1 MMQANWN
8 IIVIGLCVLLAVFA
22 LWLEIR
28 RANKKRLALRVLGV
42 LLAVIALACMAL
54 PVSYQ
59 KEAKQDDR
67 EAFALLTTGFA
78 ADSIPANA
86 RLFTADEAIKKAYP
100 RAMFVNNLDALADTL
115 KGNPLHIYGHGLN
128 KTQLDELDSLPVIF
142 HPQAPPVGISH
153 ISWPQ
158 KLKAGEGLQVQG
170 TYHNPSAQKVMLLLK
185 GLNTVLD
192 TATIQPNGQWN
203 FELNATPKSNGK
215 QVYQLLSVSGG
226 DTVLQGSL
234 PFMVEPAKP
243 LRVLILSA
251 SPGFETKFLKS
262 WLSGQGYA
270 VASRSAISKDKFNS
284 EYINIKQLPLDRLTA
299 STLAQFDVVIGDL
312 STLNALGG
320 ANAASLKH
328 EVEDNG
334 LGIIIRAD
342 STGKTSWLQ
351 KDFPTQ
357 QVAGKEA
364 LSALAINGKK
374 SASAKIGN
382 GTTAVRYH
390 EGTQPLI
397 TGAQSRVFAGSSIAG
412 QGKLVFTTLGNTY
425 SWALS
430 GNQQDYAAVWSAL
443 ISKAARRDTNAAMP
457 IDVDAMPFA
466 GEQVTLRVAKSA
478 ASAISINGE
487 AVPPEQN
494 PEMPFEWSARYWPL
508 ASGWQSLRQNNTTDW
523 FYAWPQTEWKGA
535 QAAAKTAATQRYAAS
550 HGPGSIV
557 TKQIHQKLRIEV
569 PKIYFYILLL
579 AACVFLWVER
589 KLS

>member
-1 MMQANWN
+1 MQANWSYM
-8 IIVIGLCVLLAVFA
+8 VIGLCVLLAAFA
-22 LWLEIR
+22 VWQEIR
-28 RANKKRLALRVLGV
+28 RLNQKRLALRA
-42 LLAVIALACMAL
+42 LAIIIAVTALACLAL

-59 KEAKQDDR
+59 KEARQDHR
-67 EAFALLTTGFA
+67 EEFALITTGFA

-86 RLFTADEAIKKAYP
+86 RLFTADEAIKKAYT
-100 RAMFVNNLDALADTL
+100 RAMFMNSLDALADTL
-115 KGNPLHIYGHGLN
+115 KGNPLHIYGHGLI
-128 KTQLDELDSLPVIF
+128 KTRLDELDSLPVIF
-142 HPQAPPVGISH
+142 HPQAPPVGVSH

-158 KLKAGEGLQVQG
+158 KLKAGKALQVQG
-170 TYHNPSAQKVMLLLK
+170 TYHNPLAQKVMLLLK

-215 QVYQLLSVSGG
+215 QIYQLLSVSGG

-234 PFMVEPAKP
+234 PFIAEPVKP

-270 VASRSAISKDKFNS
+270 IAARSAISKEKFNS

-299 STLAQFDVVIGDL
+299 SILAQFDVVIGDL
-312 STLNALGG
+312 STLNTLGG
-320 ANAASLKH
+320 ADAASLKH

-351 KDFPTQ
+351 KDFPTDN
-357 QVAGKEA
+357 VPGKEV
-364 LSALAINGKK
+364 LSALVINGKK
-374 SASAKIGN
+374 SASDKIGN
-382 GTTAVRYH
+382 GTTGIRYH
-390 EGTQPLI
+390 EGAQPLI
-397 TGAQSRVFAGSSIAG
+397 TGAQGRVLASSSIAG
-412 QGKLVFTTLGNTY
+412 QGRLVFTSLGNTY
-425 SWALS
+425 SWALG

-443 ISKAARRDTNAAMP
+443 ISKAARSDTMATTP
-457 IDVDAMPFA
+457 IEPDAMPFA
-466 GEQVTLRVAKSA
+466 DQPVQLRIAKSA
-478 ASAISINGE
+478 SSAISINGE

-494 PEMPFEWSARYWPL
+494 PEMSFEWSAPYWPTE
-508 ASGWQSLRQNNTTDW
+508 AGWQSVREGNATDW
-523 FYAWPQTEWKGA
+523 FYAWPQTEWKGV
-535 QAAAKTAATQRYAAS
+535 QAAANVAATQQYAAS
-550 HGPGSIV
+550 HQSGSIV

-579 AACVFLWVER
+579 AAFVFLWVER